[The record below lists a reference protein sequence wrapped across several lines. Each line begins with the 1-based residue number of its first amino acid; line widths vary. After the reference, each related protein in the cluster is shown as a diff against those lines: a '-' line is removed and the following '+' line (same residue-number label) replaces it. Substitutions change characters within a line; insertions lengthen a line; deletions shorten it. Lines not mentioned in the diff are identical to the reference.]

1 MDTIKFIRKE
11 VFHIGMRKKRE
22 ASKPPSPPGI
32 KKTFLV
38 AGVSL
43 VVIVVLVAVLL
54 YVAPRPLVGKALQAV
69 STQLT
74 PQQVVSTPLV
84 SCVDVPQGLV
94 AWWRME
100 EISSYATGGKYTKDS
115 SNNQINLDW
124 VGKTTTV
131 LDGKVGKALGI
142 FSGYLRHN
150 DDSRLEFGAGDFT
163 IEGWIRADDISANAE
178 RTIVEHLEGGTK
190 YDGYW
195 LFMSLS
201 DKKLSFFYGTGTDYK
216 LVRHDNLPIATGTWT
231 HIAVVRN
238 GPALKLFVNAQSKS
252 FDMGAQEIKD
262 SMEQFVVGAYTV
274 ADSAAGL
281 FLGGIDELSVYKRAL
296 TDGEIK
302 QIWAAG
308 LSKCYTEASC
318 IDKVDNDGDGDLDC
332 KDSDCSGKKECT
344 PSEDSYTLCKD
355 KKDND
360 NDGKVDCEDTNCQ
373 GASVL
378 LFGTWK
384 VYACPSSETS
394 CTDGKDND
402 ADGKVDCNDSDCSTS
417 TSIELNAKASF
428 ETSIQAG
435 LCPGATIT
443 IK

>member
-1 MDTIKFIRKE
+1 M
-11 VFHIGMRKKRE
+11 
-22 ASKPPSPPGI
+22 
-32 KKTFLV
+32 

-43 VVIVVLVAVLL
+43 VVIIVLVAVLL
-54 YVAPRPLVGKALQAV
+54 YLAPRQFVGKGIESIGV
-69 STQLT
+69 YISTQ
-74 PQQVVSTPLV
+74 QAISTPLV
-84 SCVDVPQGLV
+84 SCIDVPQGLA

-115 SNNQINLDW
+115 SNNQIDLDW

-131 LDGKVGKALGI
+131 LDGKVGKSLGFFQVWGI
-142 FSGYLRHN
+142 SSGYLRHN

-163 IEGWIRADDISANAE
+163 IEGWIRADDISANTE
-178 RTIVEHLEGGTK
+178 RTIVKHYEGGTK

-195 LFMSLS
+195 LFMNPS
-201 DKKLSFFYGTGTDYK
+201 DKKLGFWYGTGTDYK
-216 LVRHDNLPIATGTWT
+216 FVRHDNLPIPAGTWT

-238 GPALKLFVNAQSKS
+238 GPALKLLVNAQSKS
-252 FDMGAQEIKD
+252 FDIGAQEIKD
-262 SMEQFVVGAYTV
+262 SMDQFVVGANTV
-274 ADSAAGL
+274 ADSATAL
-281 FLGGIDELSVYKRAL
+281 FLGGIDELSIYKRAL
-296 TDGEIK
+296 TDDEIK
-302 QIWAAG
+302 KIWAAG
-308 LSKCYTEASC
+308 LSKCYTEVSC
-318 IDKVDNDGDGDLDC
+318 TDKVDNDGDGDLDC

-355 KKDND
+355 QKDND

-373 GASVL
+373 GALLL

-384 VYACPSSETS
+384 VYACPLSETS

-402 ADGKVDCNDSDCSTS
+402 ADGKVDCSDSDCTAS
-417 TSIELNAKASF
+417 TSIGLNATASF